1 MNTKLK
7 LALGGLAFVLLLAA
21 STKLYQS
28 LSKDYT
34 PQDILS
40 PGSANTKGTKT
51 AGEKAAASSDS
62 ENTDSSANT
71 PESEEPEKITAP
83 DFSVMDAEG
92 NSVKLSD
99 FYGRPVVLNFWASW
113 CPPCKAEMPEFE
125 TVFKELGKDTAFLM
139 INATDGSRETEDT
152 AKAFM
157 EEQDY
162 SFPVYYDVN
171 QEAAYAYGISSL
183 PTTVFIDAEGYLI
196 TGAVGKI
203 NEDTLRNG
211 IAMITA
217 AE

>member
-1 MNTKLK
+1 
-7 LALGGLAFVLLLAA
+7 
-21 STKLYQS
+21 
-28 LSKDYT
+28 
-34 PQDILS
+34 
-40 PGSANTKGTKT
+40 
-51 AGEKAAASSDS
+51 
-62 ENTDSSANT
+62 
-71 PESEEPEKITAP
+71 
-83 DFSVMDAEG
+83 MDAEG

-113 CPPCKAEMPEFE
+113 CAPCKAEMPEFE

-196 TGAVGKI
+196 TGTVGKI

>member
-71 PESEEPEKITAP
+71 PESEEPEKFLLLI
-83 DFSVMDAEG
+83 FQ
-92 NSVKLSD
+92 
-99 FYGRPVVLNFWASW
+99 SW
-113 CPPCKAEMPEFE
+113 M
-125 TVFKELGKDTAFLM
+125 L
-139 INATDGSRETEDT
+139 REI
-152 AKAFM
+152 
-157 EEQDY
+157 
-162 SFPVYYDVN
+162 P
-171 QEAAYAYGISSL
+171 
-183 PTTVFIDAEGYLI
+183 
-196 TGAVGKI
+196 
-203 NEDTLRNG
+203 
-211 IAMITA
+211 
-217 AE
+217 